1 MNINPEIA
9 LREQSML
16 TEFLRQRGLV
26 LAQML
31 AEMTSERDQ
40 YKAELEALRNERAE
54 ENADGAAE

>member
-9 LREQSML
+9 LREQSVL
-16 TEFLRQRGLV
+16 SEYLRQRGLV

-31 AEMTSERDQ
+31 ADVTSERDQ
-40 YKAELEALRNERAE
+40 YKAELEALKKERAE